1 MTCRCQMCGIKNAG
15 KPNRGSY
22 VRAGARCGEG
32 GVNYDSRV
40 KRQGRRKRRRVEK
53 NEWTKEMKDA

>member
-1 MTCRCQMCGIKNAG
+1 MCGIKNAG